1 VDVGNISKIIKNMN
15 ISKEQNEAVNDIV
28 ELIASK
34 LGNETRELNIVDAI
48 STCGRLAGS
57 LLFRSFNF
65 EIENAKPGSV
75 MLSENANIKGPEL
88 INITHFVLQNFGIT
102 IDNQKMNGSSG
113 EETKIEFLDAINLVQ
128 NQALE
133 IMDKYK
139 LSYEQLA
146 HSTAIATAFI
156 IQQSPNIPA
165 ETGFGKAIYHYIEG
179 SKTYPPDFI
188 KPTTISETKNQ
199 LKEDERTNEIRSKE
213 NSDKPWWK
221 IW

>member
-1 VDVGNISKIIKNMN
+1 MN

-48 STCGRLAGS
+48 STCARLAGS

-65 EIENAKPGSV
+65 EIENAKLGSV
-75 MLSENANIKGPEL
+75 VLSENANIKGPEL

-188 KPTTISETKNQ
+188 KPTTIIETKNQ
-199 LKEDERTNEIRSKE
+199 LKEDERTNEIKSKE

>member
-1 VDVGNISKIIKNMN
+1 MN

>member
-1 VDVGNISKIIKNMN
+1 MN

-28 ELIASK
+28 ELIALK
-34 LGNETRELNIVDAI
+34 LGNEKRELNIADAI
-48 STCGRLAGS
+48 STCARLAGS

-65 EIENAKPGSV
+65 QIKDAKPGSV
-75 MLSENANIKGPEL
+75 MLSESANIKGPDL
-88 INITHFVLQNFGIT
+88 VNITYTVLQNFGIT
-102 IDNQKMNGSSG
+102 IDNQKMNSGSG
-113 EETKIEFLDAINLVQ
+113 EETRINYLDAINLVQ

-133 IMDKYK
+133 IMNKYN

-179 SKTYPPDFI
+179 SKTFPPDFI
-188 KPTTISETKNQ
+188 KPTNNAEIKNQ
-199 LKEDERTNEIRSKE
+199 ANVVNKIDEVKSKE
-213 NSDKPWWK
+213 KSGKLWWK

>member
-1 VDVGNISKIIKNMN
+1 MN

-34 LGNETRELNIVDAI
+34 LGNEKRELNVVAAI
-48 STCGRLAGS
+48 STCARLAGS
-57 LLFRSFNF
+57 FLFRSFDF
-65 EIENAKPGSV
+65 EIKDAKPGTV

-88 INITHFVLQNFGIT
+88 VNITYAVLQNFGIS
-102 IDNQKMNGSSG
+102 IDDQKMDSSSE
-113 EETKIEFLDAINLVQ
+113 EETKIDFVDAINLVQ

-133 IMDKYK
+133 IMNKYK

-156 IQQSPNIPA
+156 IQQSPGILP
-165 ETGFGKAIYHYIEG
+165 ETGFEKAIYHYIEG

-188 KPTTISETKNQ
+188 KPKIIEET
-199 LKEDERTNEIRSKE
+199 EDQTNFDSGEESNSKVRSG
-213 NSDKPWWK
+213 KPWWK

>member
-1 VDVGNISKIIKNMN
+1 MN

-28 ELIASK
+28 ELIALK
-34 LGNETRELNIVDAI
+34 LGNEKRELNIVDAI
-48 STCGRLAGS
+48 STCARLAGS
-57 LLFRSFNF
+57 LLFRSFDFQIKDAN
-65 EIENAKPGSV
+65 PGSI
-75 MLSENANIKGPEL
+75 MLSENANIKGPAL
-88 INITHFVLQNFGIT
+88 VNITHAVLQNSGIT
-102 IDNQKMNGSSG
+102 IDNQKMNSSSG
-113 EETKIEFLDAINLVQ
+113 EETKINFLDAINLVQ

-133 IMDKYK
+133 IMNKYK

-179 SKTYPPDFI
+179 TKTYPPDFI
-188 KPTTISETKNQ
+188 KPTINGETINQ
-199 LKEDERTNEIRSKE
+199 TNVDNKRDEIKSNE
-213 NSDKPWWK
+213 NSGKPWWK

>member
-1 VDVGNISKIIKNMN
+1 MN
-15 ISKEQNEAVNDIV
+15 ISIEQNKAVNDIV
-28 ELIASK
+28 ELIALK
-34 LGNETRELNIVDAI
+34 LGNEKRELNIVDAI
-48 STCGRLAGS
+48 STCARLAGS
-57 LLFRSFNF
+57 LLFRSFEF
-65 EIENAKPGSV
+65 QIKDAKPGSV

-88 INITHFVLQNFGIT
+88 INITHIVLQNFGIT
-102 IDNQKMNGSSG
+102 IDNQKMSGSSG
-113 EETKIEFLDAINLVQ
+113 EETKINFLDAIDLVQ

-133 IMDKYK
+133 IMNKYN

-188 KPTTISETKNQ
+188 KSTIISETKNHIKLDYQ
-199 LKEDERTNEIRSKE
+199 TNEIKSKE
-213 NSDKPWWK
+213 NSGKSWWK

>member
-1 VDVGNISKIIKNMN
+1 MN

-28 ELIASK
+28 ELIALK
-34 LGNETRELNIVDAI
+34 LGNEKRELNIVDAI
-48 STCGRLAGS
+48 STCARLAGS
-57 LLFRSFNF
+57 LLFRSFDF
-65 EIENAKPGSV
+65 QIKDAKPGSV

-88 INITHFVLQNFGIT
+88 VNITHAVLQNSGIT
-102 IDNQKMNGSSG
+102 IDNQKMNSSSG
-113 EETKIEFLDAINLVQ
+113 EETKIDFLDAINLVQ

-133 IMDKYK
+133 IMNKYK

-179 SKTYPPDFI
+179 TKTYPPDFI
-188 KPTTISETKNQ
+188 KPTIKDETINQ
-199 LKEDERTNEIRSKE
+199 TNVDNKRDEIKSNE
-213 NSDKPWWK
+213 NSGKPWWK

>member
-1 VDVGNISKIIKNMN
+1 M
-15 ISKEQNEAVNDIV
+15 
-28 ELIASK
+28 
-34 LGNETRELNIVDAI
+34 
-48 STCGRLAGS
+48 
-57 LLFRSFNF
+57 
-65 EIENAKPGSV
+65 
-75 MLSENANIKGPEL
+75 

-188 KPTTISETKNQ
+188 KPTTIIETKNQ
-199 LKEDERTNEIRSKE
+199 LKEDERTNEIKSKE

>member
-1 VDVGNISKIIKNMN
+1 MN
-15 ISKEQNEAVNDIV
+15 ISLEQNKAVNDIV
-28 ELIASK
+28 ELIALK
-34 LGNETRELNIVDAI
+34 LGNEKRELNIVDAI
-48 STCGRLAGS
+48 STCARLAGS
-57 LLFRSFNF
+57 LLFRSFDF
-65 EIENAKPGSV
+65 QIKDAKPGSV

-88 INITHFVLQNFGIT
+88 VNITHTVLQNFGIT
-102 IDNQKMNGSSG
+102 IDNQKMNSSSG
-113 EETKIEFLDAINLVQ
+113 EETKINFLDAIDLVQ
-128 NQALE
+128 SEALE
-133 IMDKYK
+133 IMKKYK

-188 KPTTISETKNQ
+188 KPTIINETIKQTEVDYK
-199 LKEDERTNEIRSKE
+199 TNEIEYKE
-213 NSDKPWWK
+213 NSRKPWWK

>member
-1 VDVGNISKIIKNMN
+1 MN

-28 ELIASK
+28 ELIAPK